1 MQAFFTGGSG
11 HVGSAVSPELLE
23 AGHHVVGLARSDTSA
38 AALEALGAKVH
49 RGSLDDLD
57 SLREAATA
65 SDGLVDEPRRRG
77 AGNIRALEGVGRWGS
92 ATTRRVRNPGT

>member
-1 MQAFFTGGSG
+1 MQVFITRGSG

-23 AGHHVVGLARSDTSA
+23 AGHQVVGVARSDSSA
-38 AALEALGAKVH
+38 AALEALGAKEH

-65 SDGLVDEPRRRG
+65 SDGLVDGPRRRG
-77 AGNIRALEGVGRWGS
+77 AGNLRALEGVARWSS
-92 ATTRRVRNPGT
+92 ATTRRVRNPRT